1 MKPAVRTLRPAPFR
15 VLSTGSL
22 LALALLAVPAGAHEY
37 KAGALAIAHPWT
49 RATPNGAKVAGGY
62 LSVTNTGTT
71 PDTLLG
77 ASVTGADHGE
87 IHSMTMDGTVMK
99 MAPVTG
105 GLVVAPGATVTLA
118 PGGYHMMF
126 VDLKAPLKQ
135 GERVKGTLQFE
146 KAGAV
151 PVEFAVE
158 AIGAKAPAGGQGANK
173 GQGAAGHDH
182 GH

>member
-1 MKPAVRTLRPAPFR
+1 MSTLSRFLA
-15 VLSTGSL
+15 TGSL
-22 LALALLAVPAGAHEY
+22 VALALLAVPAGAHEY

-49 RATPNGAKVAGGY
+49 RATPNGAKVGGGY

-77 ASVTGADHGE
+77 ASVTGADHVE

-99 MAPVTG
+99 MAPVAG
-105 GLVVAPGATVTLA
+105 GLVIAPGATVTLA

-126 VDLKAPLKQ
+126 VDLQAPLKK

-146 KAGAV
+146 KAGTV

-158 AIGAKAPAGGQGANK
+158 AIGAKAPEGGHGAGGH
-173 GQGAAGHDH
+173 GAAGHDH